1 MGQGGTDMTKKLR
14 IPSVY
19 AVMAV
24 ICIVVMF
31 PLFLAV
37 ILPLQSSD
45 ELSKT
50 LSPLI
55 NFKGTYSK
63 IDYIAQYPTL
73 NNFKELLLYT
83 PDFYKVFWNSFLITG
98 AILLFQTLAAV
109 PAAWAFARFKFKG
122 RKLLFDIYIIFM
134 LIPFQVTML
143 SQYLVIDGM
152 KLMNNR
158 LAVILPAIFSTFP
171 VFLIY
176 RGFADIPRDVA
187 DSARIDGANE
197 WQVLRYIG
205 LPLGKA
211 GILACVVLSFLDL
224 WNMVEQPLTFL
235 KDKRLYPLSLYLP
248 MLGAERG
255 EMLLSAAV
263 ATLVPAVFVFVIGQD
278 ELEQGIIASALK
290 E

>member
-1 MGQGGTDMTKKLR
+1 MQLK
-14 IPSVY
+14 
-19 AVMAV
+19 A
-24 ICIVVMF
+24 
-31 PLFLAV
+31 
-37 ILPLQSSD
+37 
-45 ELSKT
+45 
-50 LSPLI
+50 I
-55 NFKGTYSK
+55 N
-63 IDYIAQYPTL
+63 L
-73 NNFKELLLYT
+73 
-83 PDFYKVFWNSFLITG
+83 
-98 AILLFQTLAAV
+98 
-109 PAAWAFARFKFKG
+109 
-122 RKLLFDIYIIFM
+122 IFM

-152 KLMNNR
+152 KLMNTR
-158 LAVILPAIFSTFP
+158 LAVILPAIFSAFP

-224 WNMVEQPLTFL
+224 WNMVEQPLAFF

-248 MLGAERG
+248 MLGADNG
-255 EMLLSAAV
+255 AVLLTAAV
-263 ATLVPAVFVFVIGQD
+263 VTLIPAVFVFIIGQD
-278 ELEQGIIASALK
+278 ELEQVIIASALK

>member
-1 MGQGGTDMTKKLR
+1 MTKKLR
-14 IPSVY
+14 ASSVY
-19 AVMAV
+19 VVMAV
-24 ICIVVMF
+24 IRIVVMF
-31 PLFLAV
+31 PLLLAV

-45 ELSKT
+45 ELTKT

-55 NFKGTYSK
+55 NFKGTYSR

-83 PDFYKVFWNSFLITG
+83 PDFYRVFWNSFLITG
-98 AILLFQTLAAV
+98 SILLFQTLAAI

-152 KLMNNR
+152 KLMNTR

-205 LPLGKA
+205 LPLGKS

-235 KDKRLYPLSLYLP
+235 KNKRLYPLSLYLP
-248 MLGAERG
+248 MLGADSG
-255 EMLLSAAV
+255 AILLSAAIV
-263 ATLVPAVFVFVIGQD
+263 TLIPAVFVFVIGQE

>member
-1 MGQGGTDMTKKLR
+1 MIKRLR
-14 IPSVY
+14 VFSVY
-19 AVMAV
+19 VVMALICAAV
-24 ICIVVMF
+24 IF

-37 ILPLQSSD
+37 ILPLQSDD
-45 ELSKT
+45 ELRKT
-50 LSPLI
+50 LSPLTI
-55 NFKGTYSK
+55 FTGKYSE

-73 NNFKELLLYT
+73 NNFKELLLYS

-98 AILLFQTLAAV
+98 SVLLFQTLTAI
-109 PAAWAFARFKFKG
+109 PAAWAFARFKFRG

-152 KLMNNR
+152 KLMNTR
-158 LAVILPAIFSTFP
+158 LAVILPAIFSAFP

-205 LPLGKA
+205 LPLGKS

-224 WNMVEQPLTFL
+224 WNMVEQPLAFL

-248 MLGAERG
+248 MLGADNG
-255 EMLLSAAV
+255 AVLLTAAV
-263 ATLVPAVFVFVIGQD
+263 VTLIPAVFVFIMGQD

>member
-1 MGQGGTDMTKKLR
+1 MTKKLR
-14 IPSVY
+14 ASSVY
-19 AVMAV
+19 VVMAV

-31 PLFLAV
+31 PLLLAV

-45 ELSKT
+45 ELTKT

-55 NFKGTYSK
+55 NFKGTYSR

-83 PDFYKVFWNSFLITG
+83 PDFYRVFWNSFLITG
-98 AILLFQTLAAV
+98 SILLFQTLAAI

-143 SQYLVIDGM
+143 SQYLVIDSM
-152 KLMNNR
+152 KLMNTR

-205 LPLGKA
+205 LPLGKS

>member
-1 MGQGGTDMTKKLR
+1 MTKKLR
-14 IPSVY
+14 VSSVY
-19 AVMAV
+19 IVMAIICV
-24 ICIVVMF
+24 IVMF
-31 PLFLAV
+31 PLLLAV
-37 ILPLQSSD
+37 ILPLQASD
-45 ELSKT
+45 ELAGT

-55 NFKGTYSK
+55 KFNGEYSK

-73 NNFKELLLYT
+73 DNFKELLLYT
-83 PDFYKVFWNSFLITG
+83 PDFYRVFWNSFLITG
-98 AILLFQTLAAV
+98 SILLFQTLAAI

-152 KLMNNR
+152 KLMNTR

-205 LPLGKA
+205 LPLGRS

-235 KDKRLYPLSLYLP
+235 KNKRLYPLSLYLP
-248 MLGAERG
+248 MLGADSG
-255 EMLLSAAV
+255 AILLSAAIV
-263 ATLVPAVFVFVIGQD
+263 TLIPAVFVFVIGQE

>member
-1 MGQGGTDMTKKLR
+1 MTKRLR
-14 IPSVY
+14 ASSVY
-19 AVMAV
+19 VVMAV

-31 PLFLAV
+31 PLLLAV

-45 ELSKT
+45 ELTKT

-55 NFKGTYSK
+55 NFKGTYSR

-83 PDFYKVFWNSFLITG
+83 PDFYRVFWNSFLITG
-98 AILLFQTLAAV
+98 SILLFQTLAAI

-152 KLMNNR
+152 KLMNTR

-205 LPLGKA
+205 LPLGKS

-235 KDKRLYPLSLYLP
+235 KNKRLYPLSLYLP
-248 MLGAERG
+248 MLGADSG
-255 EMLLSAAV
+255 AILLSAAIV
-263 ATLVPAVFVFVIGQD
+263 TLIPAVFVFVIGQE

>member
-1 MGQGGTDMTKKLR
+1 MTEKLR
-14 IPSVY
+14 VSSVY
-19 AVMAV
+19 IVMAIICV
-24 ICIVVMF
+24 IVMF
-31 PLFLAV
+31 PLLLAV
-37 ILPLQSSD
+37 ILPLQASD
-45 ELSKT
+45 ELAGT

-55 NFKGTYSK
+55 KFNGDYSK

-73 NNFKELLLYT
+73 DNFKELLLYT
-83 PDFYKVFWNSFLITG
+83 PDFYRVFWNSFLITG
-98 AILLFQTLAAV
+98 SILLFQTLAAI

-143 SQYLVIDGM
+143 SQYLVIDCM
-152 KLMNNR
+152 KLMNTR

-205 LPLGKA
+205 LPLGRS

-235 KDKRLYPLSLYLP
+235 KNKRLYPLSLYLP
-248 MLGAERG
+248 MLGADSG
-255 EMLLSAAV
+255 AILLSAAIV
-263 ATLVPAVFVFVIGQD
+263 TLIPAVFVFVIGQE

>member
-1 MGQGGTDMTKKLR
+1 MTKKLR
-14 IPSVY
+14 ASSVY
-19 AVMAV
+19 VVMAV

-31 PLFLAV
+31 PLLLAV

-45 ELSKT
+45 ELTKT

-55 NFKGTYSK
+55 NFKGTYSR

-83 PDFYKVFWNSFLITG
+83 PDFYRVFWNSFLITG
-98 AILLFQTLAAV
+98 SILLFQTLAAI

-143 SQYLVIDGM
+143 SQYLVIDSM
-152 KLMNNR
+152 KLMNTR

-205 LPLGKA
+205 LPLGKS

-235 KDKRLYPLSLYLP
+235 KNKRLYPLSLYLP
-248 MLGAERG
+248 MLGADSG
-255 EMLLSAAV
+255 AILLSAAIV
-263 ATLVPAVFVFVIGQD
+263 TLIPAVFVFVIGQE

>member
-1 MGQGGTDMTKKLR
+1 MTKKLR
-14 IPSVY
+14 ASSVY
-19 AVMAV
+19 VVMAV

-31 PLFLAV
+31 PLLIAV

-45 ELSKT
+45 ELTKT

-55 NFKGTYSK
+55 NFKGTYSS

-83 PDFYKVFWNSFLITG
+83 PDFYRVFWNSFLITG
-98 AILLFQTLAAV
+98 SILLFQTLAAI

-152 KLMNNR
+152 KLMNTR

-205 LPLGKA
+205 LPLGKS

-235 KDKRLYPLSLYLP
+235 KNKRLYPLSLYLP
-248 MLGAERG
+248 MLGADSG
-255 EMLLSAAV
+255 AILLSAAIV
-263 ATLVPAVFVFVIGQD
+263 TLIPAVFVFVIGQE

>member
-1 MGQGGTDMTKKLR
+1 MIKKLR

-19 AVMAV
+19 AVMAL

-45 ELSKT
+45 ELAKT

>member
-1 MGQGGTDMTKKLR
+1 MTKKLR
-14 IPSVY
+14 VSSVY
-19 AVMAV
+19 VVMAV

-31 PLFLAV
+31 PLLLAV

-45 ELSKT
+45 ELTKT

-55 NFKGTYSK
+55 NFKGTYSR

-83 PDFYKVFWNSFLITG
+83 PDFYRVFWNSFLITG
-98 AILLFQTLAAV
+98 SILLFQTLAAI

-152 KLMNNR
+152 KLMNTR

-205 LPLGKA
+205 LPLGKS

-235 KDKRLYPLSLYLP
+235 KNKRLYPLSLYLP
-248 MLGAERG
+248 MLGADSG
-255 EMLLSAAV
+255 AILLSAAIV
-263 ATLVPAVFVFVIGQD
+263 TLIPAVFVFVIGQE

>member
-1 MGQGGTDMTKKLR
+1 MTKKLR
-14 IPSVY
+14 VSSVY
-19 AVMAV
+19 VLMAV

-31 PLFLAV
+31 PLLLAV

-45 ELSKT
+45 ELART

-73 NNFKELLLYT
+73 SNFKELLLYT
-83 PDFYKVFWNSFLITG
+83 PDFYKVFWNSFMITG
-98 AILLFQTLAAV
+98 SILAFQTLTAI

-134 LIPFQVTML
+134 LIPFQVMML

-152 KLMNNR
+152 KLMNTR

-248 MLGAERG
+248 MLGADNG
-255 EMLLSAAV
+255 ALLLSAAIV
-263 ATLVPAVFVFVIGQD
+263 TLIPAVFVFVIGQ
-278 ELEQGIIASALK
+278 EKLEQGIIASALK

>member
-1 MGQGGTDMTKKLR
+1 MIKKLR

-45 ELSKT
+45 ELAKT

>member
-1 MGQGGTDMTKKLR
+1 MTKKLR
-14 IPSVY
+14 VSSVY
-19 AVMAV
+19 VVMAV

-31 PLFLAV
+31 PLLLAV

-45 ELSKT
+45 ELART

-55 NFKGTYSK
+55 NFKGNYSK

>member
-1 MGQGGTDMTKKLR
+1 MTKRLR
-14 IPSVY
+14 VSSVY
-19 AVMAV
+19 VVMAV

-31 PLFLAV
+31 PLLLAV

-45 ELSKT
+45 ELTKT

-55 NFKGTYSK
+55 NFKGTYSR

-83 PDFYKVFWNSFLITG
+83 PDFYRVFWNSFLITG
-98 AILLFQTLAAV
+98 SILLFQTLAAI

-152 KLMNNR
+152 KLMNTR

-205 LPLGKA
+205 LPLGKS

-235 KDKRLYPLSLYLP
+235 KNKRLYPLSLYLP
-248 MLGAERG
+248 MLGADSG
-255 EMLLSAAV
+255 AILLSAAIV
-263 ATLVPAVFVFVIGQD
+263 TLIPAVFVFVIGQE